1 MTKVLAIVTIEG
13 GPTSHT
19 AILARSRGIVAVVG
33 AQDAA
38 GLSDGQT
45 VIVDAAA
52 GKVTADPTQ
61 EQIEKAEQAR
71 READQ
76 AKALRGRPG
85 QLKDGTRIP
94 LLANVGK
101 PADADPALEYGAE
114 GVGLFRSEFLFL
126 GNEQAPGVEEQA
138 EAYRALLERFP
149 GRKVVIRL
157 LDAGADKPLPFLT
170 QADEPN
176 PALGLRGLRTLKV
189 HSQVLEDQLEALA
202 RADAETNADLWVM
215 APMVADEHE
224 AEYFVRLGKSKGLK
238 RVGVMAEV
246 PSIAL
251 MADKVAKVAD
261 FVSIGTN
268 DLTQYTL
275 AADRTLG
282 SVASYQTAWHPAVL
296 RAIKL
301 IADAGQ
307 ANNMPVG
314 VCGEAAADPDLAVV
328 LAGIGVTSLSMT
340 PVALD
345 DVRAEL
351 AKHTMDEA
359 KALAAKALDGEFYH
373 PQGW

>member
-1 MTKVLAIVTIEG
+1 
-13 GPTSHT
+13 
-19 AILARSRGIVAVVG
+19 
-33 AQDAA
+33 
-38 GLSDGQT
+38 
-45 VIVDAAA
+45 
-52 GKVTADPTQ
+52 
-61 EQIEKAEQAR
+61 
-71 READQ
+71 
-76 AKALRGRPG
+76 
-85 QLKDGTRIP
+85 
-94 LLANVGK
+94 
-101 PADADPALEYGAE
+101 
-114 GVGLFRSEFLFL
+114 
-126 GNEQAPGVEEQA
+126 
-138 EAYRALLERFP
+138 
-149 GRKVVIRL
+149 
-157 LDAGADKPLPFLT
+157 
-170 QADEPN
+170 
-176 PALGLRGLRTLKV
+176 
-189 HSQVLEDQLEALA
+189 
-202 RADAETNADLWVM
+202 
-215 APMVADEHE
+215 
-224 AEYFVRLGKSKGLK
+224 
-238 RVGVMAEV
+238 
-246 PSIAL
+246 IAL

-359 KALAAKALDGEFYH
+359 KALAARALDGEFYH